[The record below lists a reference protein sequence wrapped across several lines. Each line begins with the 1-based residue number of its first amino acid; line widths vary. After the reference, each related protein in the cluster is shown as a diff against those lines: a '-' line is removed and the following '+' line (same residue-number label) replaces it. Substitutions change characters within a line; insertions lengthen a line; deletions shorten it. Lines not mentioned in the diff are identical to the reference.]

1 MAVTFSL
8 VCGIN
13 NIFLVTLMTS
23 FLLIILYPQDT
34 REEIQSEET
43 ILPDIETPKIT
54 IYIPSEEDYM
64 KQIKQ
69 LTERYDLSLTSSKQ
83 AAYYD
88 NLLGDIEIQLN
99 EIAQKNATIYASL
112 EFNKFKK
119 EHDEIRGVYFNGYL
133 FNNLNKRESIEEILM
148 STNVNTLVIDVK
160 TDNGHI
166 LFDTDVEEVSYLNN
180 ERVKFSKNEIQDLR
194 EIKDLYLIA
203 RLVVFQDPL
212 FAKFFPDEA
221 VFDSRLNKPYSQN
234 GQFFLDPSSEK
245 VQNYIVNIA
254 VEACRLGFDEIQYD
268 YIRYPDSNNK
278 FMRFDTKN
286 DFENRVNNIN
296 SFLSK
301 SRQMLH
307 NEGCLLS
314 ADTFGYILTN
324 KQDGGI
330 GQNLESI
337 VENVDFISPMVYPSH
352 YTNGSFGYQ
361 NPNKHPYE
369 VITAALTDAL
379 DRGIDKDKIR
389 PFLQGFWHSNE
400 DIRNNIKA
408 ASDLKMDWLIWN
420 ILSVYEL
427 DSFSKL
433 SE

>member
-1 MAVTFSL
+1 MRKISF
-8 VCGIN
+8 
-13 NIFLVTLMTS
+13 NIFLVTAIML
-23 FLLIILYPQDT
+23 FLLIFLYPQKLSQEMEN
-34 REEIQSEET
+34 EEVAISQLKTTETTIYVLSQKDHVKTIKQVMENYDMSVLSSNLNAYSE
-43 ILPDIETPKIT
+43 ILFSDIEV
-54 IYIPSEEDYM
+54 
-64 KQIKQ
+64 Q
-69 LTERYDLSLTSSKQ
+69 LQ
-83 AAYYD
+83 
-88 NLLGDIEIQLN
+88 
-99 EIAQKNATIYASL
+99 EIALKNATIYASL
-112 EFNKFKK
+112 KINKFKK
-119 EHDEIRGVYFNGYL
+119 ENDQIRGIYLNGYL
-133 FNNLNKRESIEEILM
+133 FNNPSKRESIEKIL
-148 STNVNTLVIDVK
+148 TNTDVNTLVIDVK

-166 LFDTDVEEVSYLNN
+166 LFDTEIDEVIYLNN
-180 ERVKFSKNEIQDLR
+180 ERVKFTKNDLQELR
-194 EIKDLYLIA
+194 EIKDIYLVG

-212 FAKFFPDEA
+212 FAKVFPDEA

-234 GQFFLDPSSEK
+234 GQFFLDPSSKK
-245 VQNYIVNIA
+245 VQDYIINIA
-254 VEACRLGFDEIQYD
+254 IESCRLGFDEIQYD
-268 YIRYPDSNNK
+268 YIRYPDSSSK
-278 FMRFDTKN
+278 FMQFDTKN

-301 SRQMLH
+301 SRQLLH

-330 GQNLESI
+330 GQNLETI
-337 VENVDFISPMVYPSH
+337 IENVDFISPMVYPSH

-361 NPNKHPYE
+361 NPNEHPYE

-379 DRGIDKDKIR
+379 DRGVDKDKIR

-408 ASDLKMDWLIWN
+408 ASDLEMDWLIWN

-427 DSFSKL
+427 DSFTKL

>member
-1 MAVTFSL
+1 MKKV
-8 VCGIN
+8 VV

-119 EHDEIRGVYFNGYL
+119 EHDEIRGVYLNGYL
-133 FNNLNKRESIEEILM
+133 FNNPNKRKSIEEILM

-301 SRQMLH
+301 SRKMLH

>member
-1 MAVTFSL
+1 MRKISF
-8 VCGIN
+8 
-13 NIFLVTLMTS
+13 NIFLVTAMML
-23 FLLIILYPQDT
+23 FLLIFLYPQKLSQEMEN
-34 REEIQSEET
+34 EEVAISQLKTTETTIYVLSQKDHVKTIKQVMENYDMSVLSSNLNAYSE
-43 ILPDIETPKIT
+43 ILFSDIEV
-54 IYIPSEEDYM
+54 
-64 KQIKQ
+64 Q
-69 LTERYDLSLTSSKQ
+69 LQ
-83 AAYYD
+83 
-88 NLLGDIEIQLN
+88 
-99 EIAQKNATIYASL
+99 EIALKNATIYASL
-112 EFNKFKK
+112 KINKFKK
-119 EHDEIRGVYFNGYL
+119 ENDQIRGIYLNGYL
-133 FNNLNKRESIEEILM
+133 FNNPSKRESIEKIL
-148 STNVNTLVIDVK
+148 TNTDVNTLVIDVK

-166 LFDTDVEEVSYLNN
+166 LFDTEIDEVIYLNN
-180 ERVKFSKNEIQDLR
+180 ERVKFTKNDLQELR
-194 EIKDLYLIA
+194 EIKDIYLVG

-212 FAKFFPDEA
+212 FAKVFPDEA

-234 GQFFLDPSSEK
+234 GQFFLDPSSQK
-245 VQNYIVNIA
+245 VQDYIINIA
-254 VEACRLGFDEIQYD
+254 IESCRLGFDEIQYD
-268 YIRYPDSNNK
+268 YIRYPDSSSK
-278 FMRFDTKN
+278 FMQFDTKN

-301 SRQMLH
+301 SRQLLH

-330 GQNLESI
+330 GQNLETI

-361 NPNKHPYE
+361 NPNEHPYE

-379 DRGIDKDKIR
+379 DRGVDKDKIR

-408 ASDLKMDWLIWN
+408 ASDLEMDWLIWN

-427 DSFSKL
+427 DSFTKL

>member
-1 MAVTFSL
+1 ML
-8 VCGIN
+8 
-13 NIFLVTLMTS
+13 
-23 FLLIILYPQDT
+23 FLLIFLYPQKL
-34 REEIQSEET
+34 SEEMENEEVVISQLKTTETT
-43 ILPDIETPKIT
+43 IYVLSQKDHINTIKQVMENYDMAVLRSNLDTYSEILLSDIEV
-54 IYIPSEEDYM
+54 
-64 KQIKQ
+64 Q
-69 LTERYDLSLTSSKQ
+69 LQ
-83 AAYYD
+83 
-88 NLLGDIEIQLN
+88 
-99 EIAQKNATIYASL
+99 EIALKNATIYASMKI
-112 EFNKFKK
+112 NKFKK
-119 EHDEIRGVYFNGYL
+119 ENDQIRGIYLNGYL
-133 FNNLNKRESIEEILM
+133 FNNPSKRESIEKIL
-148 STNVNTLVIDVK
+148 TNTDVNTLVIDVK

-166 LFDTDVEEVSYLNN
+166 LFDTEIDEVIYLNN
-180 ERVKFSKNEIQDLR
+180 ERVKFTNNDLQELR
-194 EIKDLYLIA
+194 EIKDIYLVG

-212 FAKFFPDEA
+212 FAKVFPDEA

-234 GQFFLDPSSEK
+234 GQFFLDPSSKK
-245 VQNYIVNIA
+245 VQDYIINIA
-254 VEACRLGFDEIQYD
+254 IESCRLGFDEIQYD
-268 YIRYPDSNNK
+268 YIRYPDSNSK
-278 FMRFDTKN
+278 FMQFDTKN

-296 SFLSK
+296 SFLSR
-301 SRQMLH
+301 SRQLLH

-330 GQNLESI
+330 GQNLETI

-361 NPNKHPYE
+361 NPNEHPYE

-379 DRGIDKDKIR
+379 DRGVDKDKIR

-408 ASDLKMDWLIWN
+408 ASDLEMDWLIWN

-427 DSFSKL
+427 DSFTKL

>member
-1 MAVTFSL
+1 MKKILF
-8 VCGIN
+8 
-13 NIFLVTLMTS
+13 NIFLVTSIML
-23 FLLIILYPQDT
+23 FLLIFLYPQKLSQEMEN
-34 REEIQSEET
+34 EEVAISQLKTTETTIYVLSEKDHVKT
-43 ILPDIETPKIT
+43 IKQVMENYDMSVLSSNLNAYSEILFSDIEV
-54 IYIPSEEDYM
+54 
-64 KQIKQ
+64 Q
-69 LTERYDLSLTSSKQ
+69 LQ
-83 AAYYD
+83 
-88 NLLGDIEIQLN
+88 
-99 EIAQKNATIYASL
+99 EIALKNATIYASL
-112 EFNKFKK
+112 KINKFKK
-119 EHDEIRGVYFNGYL
+119 ENDQIRGIYLNGYL
-133 FNNLNKRESIEEILM
+133 FNNPSKRESIEKIL
-148 STNVNTLVIDVK
+148 TNTDVNTLVIDVK

-166 LFDTDVEEVSYLNN
+166 LFDTEIDEVIYLNN
-180 ERVKFSKNEIQDLR
+180 ERIKFTKNDLQELK
-194 EIKDLYLIA
+194 EIKDIYLVG

-212 FAKFFPDEA
+212 FAKVFPDEA

-234 GQFFLDPSSEK
+234 GQFFLDPSSQK
-245 VQNYIVNIA
+245 VQDYIINIA
-254 VEACRLGFDEIQYD
+254 IESCRLGFDEIQYD
-268 YIRYPDSNNK
+268 YIRYPDSSSK
-278 FMRFDTKN
+278 FMQFDTKN

-301 SRQMLH
+301 SRQLLH

-330 GQNLESI
+330 GQNLETI

-361 NPNKHPYE
+361 NPNEHPYE

-379 DRGIDKDKIR
+379 DRGVDKDKIR

-408 ASDLKMDWLIWN
+408 ASDLEMDWLIWN

-427 DSFSKL
+427 DSFTKL

>member
-1 MAVTFSL
+1 MKKILF
-8 VCGIN
+8 
-13 NIFLVTLMTS
+13 NIFLVTAITL
-23 FLLIILYPQDT
+23 FLLIFLYPQNLSQEMEN
-34 REEIQSEET
+34 EEVAISQLKTTETTIYVLSEKDHVKT
-43 ILPDIETPKIT
+43 IKQVMENYDMSVLSSNLNAYSEILFSDIEV
-54 IYIPSEEDYM
+54 
-64 KQIKQ
+64 Q
-69 LTERYDLSLTSSKQ
+69 LQ
-83 AAYYD
+83 
-88 NLLGDIEIQLN
+88 
-99 EIAQKNATIYASL
+99 EIALKNATIYASMKI
-112 EFNKFKK
+112 NKFKK
-119 EHDEIRGVYFNGYL
+119 ENDQIRGIYLNGYL
-133 FNNLNKRESIEEILM
+133 FNNPSKRESIEKIL
-148 STNVNTLVIDVK
+148 TNTDVNTLVIDVK

-166 LFDTDVEEVSYLNN
+166 LFDTEIDEVIYLNN
-180 ERVKFSKNEIQDLR
+180 ERVKFTKNDLQELR
-194 EIKDLYLIA
+194 EIKDIYLVG

-212 FAKFFPDEA
+212 FAKVFPDEA

-234 GQFFLDPSSEK
+234 GQFFLDPSSQK
-245 VQNYIVNIA
+245 VQDYIINIA
-254 VEACRLGFDEIQYD
+254 IESCRLGFDEIQYD
-268 YIRYPDSNNK
+268 YIRYPDSSSK
-278 FMRFDTKN
+278 FMQFDTKN
-286 DFENRVNNIN
+286 DFENRVSNIN

-301 SRQMLH
+301 SRQLLH

-330 GQNLESI
+330 GQNLETI

-361 NPNKHPYE
+361 NPNEHPYE

-379 DRGIDKDKIR
+379 DRGVDKDKIR

-408 ASDLKMDWLIWN
+408 ASDLEMDWLIWN

-427 DSFSKL
+427 DSFTKL

>member
-1 MAVTFSL
+1 MRKILF
-8 VCGIN
+8 
-13 NIFLVTLMTS
+13 NIFLVTAIML
-23 FLLIILYPQDT
+23 FLIIFLHPQKL
-34 REEIQSEET
+34 SEEMENEEVAISQLKTTETT
-43 ILPDIETPKIT
+43 IYVLSQKDHIKTIKHVMENYDMSVLSSNLNAYSEILFSDIEV
-54 IYIPSEEDYM
+54 
-64 KQIKQ
+64 Q
-69 LTERYDLSLTSSKQ
+69 LQ
-83 AAYYD
+83 
-88 NLLGDIEIQLN
+88 
-99 EIAQKNATIYASL
+99 EIALKNATIYASMKI
-112 EFNKFKK
+112 NKFKK
-119 EHDEIRGVYFNGYL
+119 ENDQIRGIYLNGYL
-133 FNNLNKRESIEEILM
+133 FNNPSKRESIEKIL
-148 STNVNTLVIDVK
+148 TNTDVNTLVIDVK

-166 LFDTDVEEVSYLNN
+166 LFDTEIDEVIYLNN
-180 ERVKFSKNEIQDLR
+180 ERIKFTNNDLQELR
-194 EIKDLYLIA
+194 EIKDIYLVG

-212 FAKFFPDEA
+212 FAKVFPDEA

-234 GQFFLDPSSEK
+234 GQFFLDPSSKK
-245 VQNYIVNIA
+245 VQDYIINIA
-254 VEACRLGFDEIQYD
+254 IESCRLGFDEIQYD
-268 YIRYPDSNNK
+268 YIRYPDSNSK
-278 FMRFDTKN
+278 FMQFDTKN

-296 SFLSK
+296 SFLSR
-301 SRQMLH
+301 SRQLLH

-330 GQNLESI
+330 GQNLETI

-361 NPNKHPYE
+361 NPNEHPYE

-379 DRGIDKDKIR
+379 DRGVDKDKIR

-408 ASDLKMDWLIWN
+408 ASDLEMDWLIWN

-427 DSFSKL
+427 DSFTKL

>member
-1 MAVTFSL
+1 MRKILF
-8 VCGIN
+8 
-13 NIFLVTLMTS
+13 NIFLVTSIMLC
-23 FLLIILYPQDT
+23 LLIFLYPQKL
-34 REEIQSEET
+34 SEEMENEEVAISQLKT
-43 ILPDIETPKIT
+43 TETT
-54 IYIPSEEDYM
+54 IYVLSQKDHINT
-64 KQIKQ
+64 IKQ
-69 LTERYDLSLTSSKQ
+69 VMENYDMAVLRSNLDTYSEILLSGI
-83 AAYYD
+83 D
-88 NLLGDIEIQLN
+88 VQLQ
-99 EIAQKNATIYASL
+99 EIALKNATIYASMKI
-112 EFNKFKK
+112 NKFKK
-119 EHDEIRGVYFNGYL
+119 ENDQIRGIYLNGYL
-133 FNNLNKRESIEEILM
+133 FNNPSKRESIEKIL
-148 STNVNTLVIDVK
+148 TNTDVNTLVIDVK

-166 LFDTDVEEVSYLNN
+166 LFDTEIDEVIYLNN
-180 ERVKFSKNEIQDLR
+180 ERVKFTNNDLQELR
-194 EIKDLYLIA
+194 EIKDIYLVG

-212 FAKFFPDEA
+212 FAKVFPDEA

-234 GQFFLDPSSEK
+234 GQFFLDPSSKK
-245 VQNYIVNIA
+245 VQDYIINIA
-254 VEACRLGFDEIQYD
+254 IESCRLGFDEIQYD
-268 YIRYPDSNNK
+268 YIRYPDSSSK
-278 FMRFDTKN
+278 FMQFDTKN

-301 SRQMLH
+301 SRQLLH

-330 GQNLESI
+330 GQNLETI

-361 NPNKHPYE
+361 NPNEHPYE

-379 DRGIDKDKIR
+379 DRGVDKDKIR

-400 DIRNNIKA
+400 DIRSNIKA
-408 ASDLKMDWLIWN
+408 ASDLEMDWLIWN

-427 DSFSKL
+427 DSFTKL

>member
-1 MAVTFSL
+1 MRKILF
-8 VCGIN
+8 
-13 NIFLVTLMTS
+13 NIFLVTSIMLC
-23 FLLIILYPQDT
+23 LLIFLYPQKL
-34 REEIQSEET
+34 SEEMENEEVAISQLKTTETT
-43 ILPDIETPKIT
+43 IYVLSQKDHINTIKQVMENYDMAVLRSNLDAYSEILLSDIEV
-54 IYIPSEEDYM
+54 
-64 KQIKQ
+64 Q
-69 LTERYDLSLTSSKQ
+69 LQ
-83 AAYYD
+83 
-88 NLLGDIEIQLN
+88 
-99 EIAQKNATIYASL
+99 EIALKNATIYASMKI
-112 EFNKFKK
+112 NKFKK
-119 EHDEIRGVYFNGYL
+119 ENDQIRGIYLNGYL
-133 FNNLNKRESIEEILM
+133 FNNPSKRESIEKIL
-148 STNVNTLVIDVK
+148 TNTDVNTLVIDVK

-166 LFDTDVEEVSYLNN
+166 LFDTEIDEVIYLNN
-180 ERVKFSKNEIQDLR
+180 ERIKFTNNDLQELR
-194 EIKDLYLIA
+194 EIKDIYLVG

-212 FAKFFPDEA
+212 FAKVFPDEA

-234 GQFFLDPSSEK
+234 GQFFLDPSSKK
-245 VQNYIVNIA
+245 VQDYIINIA
-254 VEACRLGFDEIQYD
+254 IESCRLGFDEIQYD
-268 YIRYPDSNNK
+268 YIRYPDSSSK
-278 FMRFDTKN
+278 FMQFDTKN

-301 SRQMLH
+301 SRQLLH
-307 NEGCLLS
+307 SEGCLLS
-314 ADTFGYILTN
+314 ADTFGFILTN

-330 GQNLESI
+330 GQNLETI

-379 DRGIDKDKIR
+379 DRGVDKDKIR

-408 ASDLKMDWLIWN
+408 ASDLEMDWLIWN

-427 DSFSKL
+427 DSFTKL

>member
-1 MAVTFSL
+1 MKRMLF
-8 VCGIN
+8 
-13 NIFLVTLMTS
+13 NIFLVTAIMF
-23 FLLIILYPQDT
+23 FLLIFLYPQKLS
-34 REEIQSEET
+34 EEIESDEIAISQLNTPDTTIYVPSQIDHVET
-43 ILPDIETPKIT
+43 IR
-54 IYIPSEEDYM
+54 
-64 KQIKQ
+64 QIM
-69 LTERYDLSLTSSKQ
+69 ENYDMSVLSS
-83 AAYYD
+83 
-88 NLLGDIEIQLN
+88 NLNEYNEIFLGDIEVELQ
-99 EIAQKNATIYASL
+99 EIALKNATIYASMKI
-112 EFNKFKK
+112 NKFKK
-119 EHDEIRGVYFNGYL
+119 ENDQIRGIYLNGYL
-133 FNNLNKRESIEEILM
+133 FNNLSKRESIEKIL
-148 STNVNTLVIDVK
+148 TNTDVNTLVIDVK

-166 LFDTDVEEVSYLNN
+166 LFDTDIEEVIYLNN
-180 ERVKFSKNEIQDLR
+180 ERVKFTKNNLQELK
-194 EIKDLYLIA
+194 EIKDIYLVG

-212 FAKFFPDEA
+212 FAKVFPDEA

-234 GQFFLDPSSEK
+234 GQFFLDPSSKK
-245 VQNYIVNIA
+245 VQDYIINIA
-254 VEACRLGFDEIQYD
+254 IESCRLGFDEIQYD
-268 YIRYPDSNNK
+268 YIRYPDSSSK
-278 FMRFDTKN
+278 FMQFDTKN

-301 SRQMLH
+301 SRQLLH

-330 GQNLESI
+330 GQNLETI

-379 DRGIDKDKIR
+379 DRGVDKDKIR

-400 DIRNNIKA
+400 DIKNNIKA
-408 ASDLKMDWLIWN
+408 ASDLDMDWLIWN

-427 DSFSKL
+427 DSFTKL

>member
-1 MAVTFSL
+1 MKKIVLNLLLLTIS
-8 VCGIN
+8 
-13 NIFLVTLMTS
+13 TS
-23 FLLIILYPQDT
+23 FLLIALYPQET
-34 REEIQSEET
+34 KKEIRIKET
-43 ILPDIETPKIT
+43 ESSFVKTTETT
-54 IYIPSEEDYM
+54 IYISSEQDHI
-64 KQIKQ
+64 KIIKQ
-69 LTERYDLSLTSSKQ
+69 LTENYDMSLISSKLTENG
-83 AAYYD
+83 D
-88 NLLGDIEIQLN
+88 NLLGDIEIQLS
-99 EIAQKNATIYASL
+99 EIAQKNATMYASL
-112 EFNKFKK
+112 KFNAFK
-119 EHDEIRGVYFNGYL
+119 EAHNQIRGIYLNGYL
-133 FNNLNKRESIEEILM
+133 FNDSDKRKSIDEILIN
-148 STNVNTLVIDVK
+148 TDVNTLVIDVK

-166 LFDTDVEEVSYLNN
+166 LFDTDIEEVLYLNN
-180 ERVKFSKNEIQDLR
+180 ERVKFTKNEIEELR

-212 FAKFFPDEA
+212 FAKVFPDEA

-245 VQNYIVNIA
+245 VQNYIINIA
-254 VEACRLGFDEIQYD
+254 LESCRLGFDEIQYD
-268 YIRYPDSNNK
+268 YIRYPDSSSK
-278 FMRFDTKN
+278 FMQFDTKN
-286 DFENRVNNIN
+286 DFENRINNIN

-301 SRQMLH
+301 SRKILH
-307 NEGCLLS
+307 REGCLLS

-330 GQNLESI
+330 GQNLES
-337 VENVDFISPMVYPSH
+337 VVKNVDFISPMVYPSH

-379 DRGIDKDKIR
+379 ERGVNKDKIR

-400 DIRNNIKA
+400 DIQNNIRA
-408 ASDLKMDWLIWN
+408 ASDLGMDWLIWN

-427 DSFSKL
+427 NSFTTI

>member
-1 MAVTFSL
+1 MKKV
-8 VCGIN
+8 VV

-166 LFDTDVEEVSYLNN
+166 LFDTDVEEVLYLNN

-278 FMRFDTKN
+278 FMRFDIKN

-301 SRQMLH
+301 SRKMLH

>member
-1 MAVTFSL
+1 MRKIFF
-8 VCGIN
+8 
-13 NIFLVTLMTS
+13 NIFLVTVIML
-23 FLLIILYPQDT
+23 FVLIFLYPQKLSEGMEN
-34 REEIQSEET
+34 EEVAISQLKTTET
-43 ILPDIETPKIT
+43 T
-54 IYIPSEEDYM
+54 IYVLSQKDHINT
-64 KQIKQ
+64 IKQ
-69 LTERYDLSLTSSKQ
+69 VMENYDMAVLRSNLDVYSEILLSGI
-83 AAYYD
+83 D
-88 NLLGDIEIQLN
+88 VQLQ
-99 EIAQKNATIYASL
+99 EIALKNATIYASMKI
-112 EFNKFKK
+112 NKFKK
-119 EHDEIRGVYFNGYL
+119 ENDQIRGIYLNGYL
-133 FNNLNKRESIEEILM
+133 FNNPSKRESIEKIL
-148 STNVNTLVIDVK
+148 TNTDVNTLVIDVK

-166 LFDTDVEEVSYLNN
+166 LFDTEIDEVIYLNN
-180 ERVKFSKNEIQDLR
+180 ERVKFTNNDLQELR
-194 EIKDLYLIA
+194 EIKDIYLVG

-212 FAKFFPDEA
+212 FAKVFPDEA

-234 GQFFLDPSSEK
+234 GQFFLDPSSKK
-245 VQNYIVNIA
+245 VQDYIINIA
-254 VEACRLGFDEIQYD
+254 IESCRLGFDEIQYD
-268 YIRYPDSNNK
+268 YIRYPDSNSK
-278 FMRFDTKN
+278 FMQFDTKN

-296 SFLSK
+296 SFLSR
-301 SRQMLH
+301 SRQLLH

-330 GQNLESI
+330 GQNLETI

-361 NPNKHPYE
+361 NPNEHPYE

-379 DRGIDKDKIR
+379 DRGVDKDKIR

-408 ASDLKMDWLIWN
+408 ASDLEMDWLIWN

-427 DSFSKL
+427 DSFTKL

>member
-1 MAVTFSL
+1 MKKILF
-8 VCGIN
+8 
-13 NIFLVTLMTS
+13 NIFLVISIML
-23 FLLIILYPQDT
+23 FLLIFLYPQKLSQEMEN
-34 REEIQSEET
+34 EEVAISQLKTTETTIYVLSQKDHVKTIKQVMENYDMSVLSSNLNAYSE
-43 ILPDIETPKIT
+43 ILFSDIEV
-54 IYIPSEEDYM
+54 EL
-64 KQIKQ
+64 Q
-69 LTERYDLSLTSSKQ
+69 
-83 AAYYD
+83 
-88 NLLGDIEIQLN
+88 
-99 EIAQKNATIYASL
+99 EIALKNATIYASMKI
-112 EFNKFKK
+112 NKFKK
-119 EHDEIRGVYFNGYL
+119 ENDQIRGIYLNGYL
-133 FNNLNKRESIEEILM
+133 FNNPSKRESIEKIL
-148 STNVNTLVIDVK
+148 TNTDVNTLVIDVK

-166 LFDTDVEEVSYLNN
+166 LFDTEIDEVIYLNN
-180 ERVKFSKNEIQDLR
+180 ERVKFTKNDLQELR
-194 EIKDLYLIA
+194 EIKDIYLVG

-212 FAKFFPDEA
+212 FAKVFPNEA

-234 GQFFLDPSSEK
+234 GQFFLDPSSK
-245 VQNYIVNIA
+245 KAQDYIINIA
-254 VEACRLGFDEIQYD
+254 IESCRLGFDEIQYD
-268 YIRYPDSNNK
+268 YIRYPDSSSK
-278 FMRFDTKN
+278 FMQFDTKN
-286 DFENRVNNIN
+286 DFENRVSNIN

-301 SRQMLH
+301 SRQLLH

-330 GQNLESI
+330 GQNLETI

-361 NPNKHPYE
+361 NPNEHPYE

-379 DRGIDKDKIR
+379 DRGVDKDKIR

-408 ASDLKMDWLIWN
+408 ASDLEMDWLIWN

-427 DSFSKL
+427 DSFTKL

>member
-1 MAVTFSL
+1 MRKIFF
-8 VCGIN
+8 
-13 NIFLVTLMTS
+13 NIFLVTVIML
-23 FLLIILYPQDT
+23 FVLIFLYPQKL
-34 REEIQSEET
+34 SEEMENEEVAISQLKT
-43 ILPDIETPKIT
+43 TETT
-54 IYIPSEEDYM
+54 IYVLSQKDHINT
-64 KQIKQ
+64 IKQ
-69 LTERYDLSLTSSKQ
+69 VMENYDMAVLRSNLDAYSEILLSGI
-83 AAYYD
+83 D
-88 NLLGDIEIQLN
+88 VQLQ
-99 EIAQKNATIYASL
+99 EIALKNATIYASMKI
-112 EFNKFKK
+112 NKFK
-119 EHDEIRGVYFNGYL
+119 EENDQIRGIYLNGYL
-133 FNNLNKRESIEEILM
+133 FNNPSKRESIEKIL
-148 STNVNTLVIDVK
+148 TNTDVNTLVIDVK

-166 LFDTDVEEVSYLNN
+166 LFDTEIDEVIYLNN
-180 ERVKFSKNEIQDLR
+180 ERVKFTNNDLQELR
-194 EIKDLYLIA
+194 EIKDIYLVG

-212 FAKFFPDEA
+212 FAKVFPDEA

-234 GQFFLDPSSEK
+234 GQFFLDPSSKK
-245 VQNYIVNIA
+245 VQDYIINIA
-254 VEACRLGFDEIQYD
+254 IESCRLGFDEIQYD
-268 YIRYPDSNNK
+268 YIRYPDSNSK
-278 FMRFDTKN
+278 FMQFDTKN

-296 SFLSK
+296 SFLSR
-301 SRQMLH
+301 SRQLLH

-330 GQNLESI
+330 GQNLETI

-361 NPNKHPYE
+361 NPNEHPYE

-379 DRGIDKDKIR
+379 DRGVDKDKIR

-408 ASDLKMDWLIWN
+408 ASDLEMDWLIWN

-427 DSFSKL
+427 DSFTKL

>member
-1 MAVTFSL
+1 MRKILFNA
-8 VCGIN
+8 
-13 NIFLVTLMTS
+13 FLVTAIML
-23 FLLIILYPQDT
+23 FLLIFLYPQKL
-34 REEIQSEET
+34 SEEMENEEVVISQLKT
-43 ILPDIETPKIT
+43 TETT
-54 IYIPSEEDYM
+54 IYVLSQKDHINT
-64 KQIKQ
+64 IKQ
-69 LTERYDLSLTSSKQ
+69 VMENYDMAVLRSNLDVYSE
-83 AAYYD
+83 
-88 NLLGDIEIQLN
+88 NLLSGIDVQLQ
-99 EIAQKNATIYASL
+99 EIALKNATIYASMKI
-112 EFNKFKK
+112 NKFKK
-119 EHDEIRGVYFNGYL
+119 ENDQIRGIYLNGYL
-133 FNNLNKRESIEEILM
+133 FNNPSKRESIEKIL
-148 STNVNTLVIDVK
+148 TNTDVNTLVIDVK

-166 LFDTDVEEVSYLNN
+166 LFDTEIDEVIYLNN
-180 ERVKFSKNEIQDLR
+180 ERVKFTNNDLQELR
-194 EIKDLYLIA
+194 EIKDIYLVG

-212 FAKFFPDEA
+212 FAKVFPDEA

-234 GQFFLDPSSEK
+234 GQFFLDPSSKK
-245 VQNYIVNIA
+245 VQDYIINIA
-254 VEACRLGFDEIQYD
+254 IESCRLGFDEIQYD
-268 YIRYPDSNNK
+268 YIRYPDSSSK
-278 FMRFDTKN
+278 FMQFDTKN

-296 SFLSK
+296 SFLSR
-301 SRQMLH
+301 SRQLLH

-330 GQNLESI
+330 GQNLETI

-361 NPNKHPYE
+361 NPNEHPYE

-379 DRGIDKDKIR
+379 DRGVDKDKIR

-408 ASDLKMDWLIWN
+408 ASDLEMDWLIWN

-427 DSFSKL
+427 DSFTKL

>member
-1 MAVTFSL
+1 MRKILF
-8 VCGIN
+8 
-13 NIFLVTLMTS
+13 NIFLVTAIML
-23 FLLIILYPQDT
+23 FLIIFLHPQKL
-34 REEIQSEET
+34 SEEMENEEVAISQLKTTETT
-43 ILPDIETPKIT
+43 IYVLSQKDHVKTIKQVMENYDMSVLSSNLNAYSEILFSDIEV
-54 IYIPSEEDYM
+54 
-64 KQIKQ
+64 Q
-69 LTERYDLSLTSSKQ
+69 LQ
-83 AAYYD
+83 
-88 NLLGDIEIQLN
+88 
-99 EIAQKNATIYASL
+99 EIALKNATIYASL
-112 EFNKFKK
+112 KINKFKK
-119 EHDEIRGVYFNGYL
+119 ENDQIRGIYLNGYL
-133 FNNLNKRESIEEILM
+133 FNNPSKRESIEKIL
-148 STNVNTLVIDVK
+148 TNTDVNTLVIDVK

-166 LFDTDVEEVSYLNN
+166 LFDTEIDEVIYLNN
-180 ERVKFSKNEIQDLR
+180 ERIKFTKNDLQELK
-194 EIKDLYLIA
+194 EIKDIYLVG

-212 FAKFFPDEA
+212 FAKVFPDEA

-234 GQFFLDPSSEK
+234 GQFFLDPSSQK
-245 VQNYIVNIA
+245 VQDYIINIA
-254 VEACRLGFDEIQYD
+254 IESCRLGFDEIQYD
-268 YIRYPDSNNK
+268 YIRYPDSSSK
-278 FMRFDTKN
+278 FMQFDTKN

-301 SRQMLH
+301 SRQLLH

-330 GQNLESI
+330 GQNLETI
-337 VENVDFISPMVYPSH
+337 IENVDFISPMVYPSH

-361 NPNKHPYE
+361 NPNEHPYE

-379 DRGIDKDKIR
+379 DRGVDKDKIR

-408 ASDLKMDWLIWN
+408 ASDLEMDWLIWN

-427 DSFSKL
+427 DSFTKL

>member
-1 MAVTFSL
+1 MKKV
-8 VCGIN
+8 VV

-54 IYIPSEEDYM
+54 IYIPSEEYYM

-69 LTERYDLSLTSSKQ
+69 LKERYDLSLTSSKQ

-119 EHDEIRGVYFNGYL
+119 EHDEIRGVYLNGYL
-133 FNNLNKRESIEEILM
+133 FNNPNKRESIEEILM
-148 STNVNTLVIDVK
+148 STNVNSLVIDVK

-180 ERVKFSKNEIQDLR
+180 ERVKFSKNDIQDLR

-212 FAKFFPDEA
+212 FTKFFPDEA

-301 SRQMLH
+301 SRKMLH

>member
-1 MAVTFSL
+1 MKKILF
-8 VCGIN
+8 
-13 NIFLVTLMTS
+13 NIFLVTAITL
-23 FLLIILYPQDT
+23 FLLIFLYPQKLSQEMEN
-34 REEIQSEET
+34 EEVAISQLKTTETTIYVLSEKDHVKT
-43 ILPDIETPKIT
+43 IKQVMENYDMSVLSSNLNAYSEILFSDIEV
-54 IYIPSEEDYM
+54 
-64 KQIKQ
+64 Q
-69 LTERYDLSLTSSKQ
+69 LQ
-83 AAYYD
+83 
-88 NLLGDIEIQLN
+88 
-99 EIAQKNATIYASL
+99 EIALKNATIYASL
-112 EFNKFKK
+112 KINKFKK
-119 EHDEIRGVYFNGYL
+119 ENDQIRGIYLNGYL
-133 FNNLNKRESIEEILM
+133 FNNPSKRESIEKIL
-148 STNVNTLVIDVK
+148 TNTDVNTLVIDVK

-166 LFDTDVEEVSYLNN
+166 LFDTEIDEVIYLNN
-180 ERVKFSKNEIQDLR
+180 ERVKFTKNDLQELR
-194 EIKDLYLIA
+194 EIKDIYLVG

-212 FAKFFPDEA
+212 FAKVFPNEA

-234 GQFFLDPSSEK
+234 GQFFLDPSSK
-245 VQNYIVNIA
+245 KAQDYIINIA
-254 VEACRLGFDEIQYD
+254 IESCRLGFDEIQYD
-268 YIRYPDSNNK
+268 YIRYPDSSSK
-278 FMRFDTKN
+278 FMQFDTKN
-286 DFENRVNNIN
+286 DFENRVSNIN

-301 SRQMLH
+301 SRQLLH

-330 GQNLESI
+330 GQNLETI

-361 NPNKHPYE
+361 NPNEHPYE

-379 DRGIDKDKIR
+379 DRGVDKDKIR

-408 ASDLKMDWLIWN
+408 ASDLEMDWLIWN

-427 DSFSKL
+427 DSFTKL

>member
-1 MAVTFSL
+1 MKKILF
-8 VCGIN
+8 
-13 NIFLVTLMTS
+13 NIFLVISIML
-23 FLLIILYPQDT
+23 FLLIFLYPQKLSQEMEN
-34 REEIQSEET
+34 EEVAISQLKTTETTIYVLSEKDHVKT
-43 ILPDIETPKIT
+43 IKQVMENYDMSVLSSNLNAYSEILFSDIEV
-54 IYIPSEEDYM
+54 
-64 KQIKQ
+64 Q
-69 LTERYDLSLTSSKQ
+69 LQ
-83 AAYYD
+83 
-88 NLLGDIEIQLN
+88 
-99 EIAQKNATIYASL
+99 EIALKNATIYASMKI
-112 EFNKFKK
+112 NKFKK
-119 EHDEIRGVYFNGYL
+119 ENDQIRGIYLNGYL
-133 FNNLNKRESIEEILM
+133 FNNPSKRESIEKIL
-148 STNVNTLVIDVK
+148 TNTDVNTLVIDVK

-166 LFDTDVEEVSYLNN
+166 LFDTEIDEVIYLNN
-180 ERVKFSKNEIQDLR
+180 ERVKFTKNDLQELR
-194 EIKDLYLIA
+194 EIKDIYLVG

-212 FAKFFPDEA
+212 FAKVFPDEA

-234 GQFFLDPSSEK
+234 GQFFLDPSSK
-245 VQNYIVNIA
+245 KAQDYIINIA
-254 VEACRLGFDEIQYD
+254 IESCRLGFDEIQYD
-268 YIRYPDSNNK
+268 YIRYPDSSSK
-278 FMRFDTKN
+278 FMQFDTKN

-301 SRQMLH
+301 SRQLLH

-330 GQNLESI
+330 GQNLETI

-361 NPNKHPYE
+361 NPNEHPYE

-379 DRGIDKDKIR
+379 DRGVDKDKIR

-408 ASDLKMDWLIWN
+408 ASDLEMDWLIWN

-427 DSFSKL
+427 DSFTKL

>member
-1 MAVTFSL
+1 MKKV
-8 VCGIN
+8 VV

-180 ERVKFSKNEIQDLR
+180 ERVKFSKNDIQDLR

-301 SRQMLH
+301 SRKMLH

>member
-1 MAVTFSL
+1 MRKILF
-8 VCGIN
+8 
-13 NIFLVTLMTS
+13 NIFLVTSIMLC
-23 FLLIILYPQDT
+23 LLIFLYPQKL
-34 REEIQSEET
+34 SEEMENEEVSISQLKTTETT
-43 ILPDIETPKIT
+43 IYVLSQKDHINTIKQVMENYDMAVLRSNLDAYSEILLSDIEV
-54 IYIPSEEDYM
+54 
-64 KQIKQ
+64 Q
-69 LTERYDLSLTSSKQ
+69 LQ
-83 AAYYD
+83 
-88 NLLGDIEIQLN
+88 
-99 EIAQKNATIYASL
+99 EIALKNATIYASMKI
-112 EFNKFKK
+112 NKFKK
-119 EHDEIRGVYFNGYL
+119 ENDQIRGIYLNGYL
-133 FNNLNKRESIEEILM
+133 FNNSSKRESIEKIL
-148 STNVNTLVIDVK
+148 TNTDVNTLVIDVK

-166 LFDTDVEEVSYLNN
+166 LFDTEIDEVIYLNN
-180 ERVKFSKNEIQDLR
+180 ERVKFTKNDLQELR
-194 EIKDLYLIA
+194 EIKDIYLVG

-212 FAKFFPDEA
+212 FAKVFPDEA

-234 GQFFLDPSSEK
+234 GQFFLDPSSKK
-245 VQNYIVNIA
+245 VQDYIINIA
-254 VEACRLGFDEIQYD
+254 IESCRLGFDEIQYD
-268 YIRYPDSNNK
+268 YIRYPDSSSK
-278 FMRFDTKN
+278 FMQFDTKN

-301 SRQMLH
+301 SRQLLH
-307 NEGCLLS
+307 SEGCLLS
-314 ADTFGYILTN
+314 ADTFGFILTN

-330 GQNLESI
+330 GQNLETI

-379 DRGIDKDKIR
+379 DRGVDKDKIR

-408 ASDLKMDWLIWN
+408 ASDLEMDWLIWN

-427 DSFSKL
+427 DSFTKL

>member
-1 MAVTFSL
+1 ML
-8 VCGIN
+8 
-13 NIFLVTLMTS
+13 
-23 FLLIILYPQDT
+23 FLLIFLYPQKL
-34 REEIQSEET
+34 SEEMENEEVAISQLKTTETT
-43 ILPDIETPKIT
+43 IYVLSQKDHVKTIKQVMENYDMSVLSSNLNAYNEILFSDIEV
-54 IYIPSEEDYM
+54 EL
-64 KQIKQ
+64 Q
-69 LTERYDLSLTSSKQ
+69 
-83 AAYYD
+83 
-88 NLLGDIEIQLN
+88 
-99 EIAQKNATIYASL
+99 EIALKNATIYASMKI
-112 EFNKFKK
+112 NKFKK
-119 EHDEIRGVYFNGYL
+119 ENDQIRGIYLNGYL
-133 FNNLNKRESIEEILM
+133 FNNPSKREDIEKIL
-148 STNVNTLVIDVK
+148 TNTDVNTLVIDVK

-166 LFDTDVEEVSYLNN
+166 LFDTEIDEVIYLNN
-180 ERVKFSKNEIQDLR
+180 ERVKFTKNDLQELR
-194 EIKDLYLIA
+194 EIKDIYLVG

-212 FAKFFPDEA
+212 FAKVFPDEA

-234 GQFFLDPSSEK
+234 GQFFLDPSSK
-245 VQNYIVNIA
+245 KAQDYIINIA
-254 VEACRLGFDEIQYD
+254 IESCRLGFDEIQYD
-268 YIRYPDSNNK
+268 YIRYPDSSSK
-278 FMRFDTKN
+278 FMQFDTKN

-301 SRQMLH
+301 SRQLLH
-307 NEGCLLS
+307 SEGCLLS
-314 ADTFGYILTN
+314 ADTFGFILTN

-330 GQNLESI
+330 GQNLETI

-379 DRGIDKDKIR
+379 DRGVDKDKIR

-408 ASDLKMDWLIWN
+408 ASDLEMDWLIWN

-427 DSFSKL
+427 DSFTKL